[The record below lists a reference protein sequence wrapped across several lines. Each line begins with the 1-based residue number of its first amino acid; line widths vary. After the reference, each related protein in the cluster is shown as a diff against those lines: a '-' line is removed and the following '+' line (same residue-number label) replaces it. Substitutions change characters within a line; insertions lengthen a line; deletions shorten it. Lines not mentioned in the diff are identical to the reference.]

1 MAGCLGRFSQLA
13 HPCGLSAA
21 ALTSAILHLSN
32 SDGGAVKRETHGACG
47 RGPHTVE
54 ERMAD
59 ERFLYFAYGS
69 NMLTRRLRQRT
80 PSARPVSTG
89 FVDGYRL
96 SFRKASRGR
105 VRNSGKCDI
114 EPTGAN
120 GDRVYGVLFSIV
132 NSEAQALRDA
142 EGPGYD
148 EKTMNV
154 GTAQGK
160 ETAIVY
166 IANDIVSGLRPYDWY
181 KAFVVAGAKEHGLP
195 AEYVEWLKKFQ
206 SQPDTDEARRA
217 REEAILGGE

>member
-1 MAGCLGRFSQLA
+1 
-13 HPCGLSAA
+13 
-21 ALTSAILHLSN
+21 
-32 SDGGAVKRETHGACG
+32 
-47 RGPHTVE
+47 
-54 ERMAD
+54 MAD

-181 KAFVVAGAKEHGLP
+181 KAFVVAERRNTACPQSMSSGSTNSSRSRTRTRRDAPEKRQSSAASEPFSPTPWHVRDRMMPDGQMRMTATP
-195 AEYVEWLKKFQ
+195 PRFPGVSPSRRSQEEYR
-206 SQPDTDEARRA
+206 SP
-217 REEAILGGE
+217 

>member
-1 MAGCLGRFSQLA
+1 MFFGRATSGFSALFSTHPPLA
-13 HPCGLSAA
+13 
-21 ALTSAILHLSN
+21 
-32 SDGGAVKRETHGACG
+32 
-47 RGPHTVE
+47 
-54 ERMAD
+54 
-59 ERFLYFAYGS
+59 
-69 NMLTRRLRQRT
+69 
-80 PSARPVSTG
+80 ARI
-89 FVDGYRL
+89 
-96 SFRKASRGR
+96 R
-105 VRNSGKCDI
+105 VI
-114 EPTGAN
+114 EPSWDGTFPTMAP
-120 GDRVYGVLFSIV
+120 DADLAI
-132 NSEAQALRDA
+132 APLRDA